1 MRWRCIYQ
9 RSRLSAVFANGAGQ
23 VMDTL
28 RVEEKAEEVRVAV
41 EGKLHGDLVT
51 QLMRAWQDAQS
62 KVFWRRFV
70 LDISKLEGFD
80 ESGHALLHEMYRC
93 GTIFGA
99 GTASSLMHLRRIAA
113 VPVLF
118 PTDASGLSKQPL
130 LERPIVPRRPCRPS
144 ASTARARATAQ

>member
-1 MRWRCIYQ
+1 MYHAAAFQ
-9 RSRLSAVFANGAGQ
+9 PYSLTEQVK

-28 RVEEKAEEVRVAV
+28 RVEEKAEEVRIAV

-118 PTDASGLSKQPL
+118 PTDASGVSKQPV

-144 ASTARARATAQ
+144 ASTARARAAAQ